1 MCSSDI
7 LEGSDL
13 VFVTAGM
20 GGGTGSGAAPVV
32 AKIAKEL
39 GALTIGIIT
48 KPFAFEG
55 RKRAF
60 VADAAAIEL
69 RKYVDT
75 LIVIPNERLLNI
87 VSRQTS
93 MVDSFRI
100 ADDVLRQGVQ
110 GVSDIITVPGDINLD
125 FADVRTIMKDAGT
138 ALMGIG
144 QIGRAHV

>member
-1 MCSSDI
+1 MNKQE
-7 LEGSDL
+7 L
-13 VFVTAGM
+13 
-20 GGGTGSGAAPVV
+20 V

-60 VADAAAIEL
+60 VADAAANEL

-100 ADDVLRQGVQ
+100 AREVFKEVE
-110 GVSDIITVPGDINLD
+110 
-125 FADVRTIMKDAGT
+125 AGKPDN
-138 ALMGIG
+138 
-144 QIGRAHV
+144 